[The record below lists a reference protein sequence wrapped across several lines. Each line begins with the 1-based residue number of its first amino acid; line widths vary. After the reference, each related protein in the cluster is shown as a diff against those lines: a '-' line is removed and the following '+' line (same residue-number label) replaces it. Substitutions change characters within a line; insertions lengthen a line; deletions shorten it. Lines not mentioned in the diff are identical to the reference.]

1 MTIADTGGTFGAGG
15 ETAAPSVPYTPGRTP
30 LNVAAAQVAATLKH
44 RAVTPGILAG
54 LARLADFFGLMT
66 LSLTIAWMYV
76 TPRDA
81 DDIGYW
87 LAGKPGSNP
96 TAGKV
101 HGKEEMAAIFRRMTR
116 ALKDGRLRMQV
127 KQTTA
132 EGDRVAVEVES
143 HGELANGRVYN
154 QEYHVLMTIRGGKIA
169 AAREYMDTA
178 HVDAVWYRP

>member
-1 MTIADTGGTFGAGG
+1 MDTPDITTHRGIALEFFRRFDANDI
-15 ETAAPSVPYTPGRTP
+15 PGV
-30 LNVAAAQVAATLKH
+30 L
-44 RAVTPGILAG
+44 
-54 LARLADFFGLMT
+54 DLM
-66 LSLTIAWMYV
+66 
-76 TPRDA
+76 A

-154 QEYHVLMTIRGGKIA
+154 QEYHVLMTIRDGKIV